1 MPVAGLVL
9 TLADDDALAS
19 HAITTLSAME
29 FVTLGALQP
38 ARKLPLATC
47 VDSLDAQATLWQD
60 ITRIPGVLLMDLV
73 FEDFSDVE
81 PESFSSDEL
90 PSRWRNRAHTF
101 NSHSSDELP
110 SSPQE
115 H

>member
-19 HAITTLSAME
+19 HAITALSAIE
-29 FVTLGALQP
+29 SVTLGALQP
-38 ARKLPLATC
+38 GRKLPLATS
-47 VDSLDAQATLWQD
+47 VETLDAQATLWQD

-101 NSHSSDELP
+101 NSP

-115 H
+115 P